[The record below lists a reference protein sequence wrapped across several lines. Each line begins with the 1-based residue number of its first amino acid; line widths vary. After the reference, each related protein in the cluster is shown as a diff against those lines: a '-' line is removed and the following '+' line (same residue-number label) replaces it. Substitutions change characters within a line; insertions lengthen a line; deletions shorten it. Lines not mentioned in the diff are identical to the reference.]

1 MKNAIFN
8 KNRNLRDYDKNPI
21 TLYNYEV
28 FYDGCITAIPLLSAL
43 AIPLSIKALFDNE
56 ALSDIVLGNILAFGI
71 VAFMVIV
78 FLIFDNPKKS
88 KILIKNS
95 IVEFYEINSNEL
107 KLRRMVELT
116 NLNETICKPLFG
128 YSKKKD
134 TKAILICILIFG
146 FAACIAISFSFF
158 IECLIFGFL
167 GLLLANFIL
176 CIIVGKNGDRFFTIF
191 PRIAVASPYMMS
203 YGGGNL
209 TPPQYYSLIIYNRS
223 KYEEVKEYFLNLHNI
238 NIDNIEKN
246 YF

>member
-8 KNRNLRDYDKNPI
+8 KNRNLRDYDKEPI
-21 TLYNYEV
+21 TLYDYEV
-28 FYDGCITAIPLLSAL
+28 FYDSCITAIPLLSAL

-56 ALSDIVLGNILAFGI
+56 ALSDIILGDILAFGI
-71 VAFMVIV
+71 LAFTIIV
-78 FLIFDNPKKS
+78 FLIFGNPKKS

-95 IVEFYEINSNEL
+95 IVEFYEINSNES
-107 KLRRMVELT
+107 KLRITVELT

-128 YSKKKD
+128 YSKKKG
-134 TKAILICILIFG
+134 TKAILVCISI
-146 FAACIAISFSFF
+146 FSFAIIVAMSFLFF
-158 IECLIFGFL
+158 IGFWIFGFL

-176 CIIVGKNGDRFFTIF
+176 YIIVGKKGDRFFTIF

-203 YGGGNL
+203 YGGGTL

-223 KYEEVKEYFLNLHNI
+223 RYEEVKEYFLNLHNI
-238 NIDNIEKN
+238 NINNIEKI

>member
-1 MKNAIFN
+1 
-8 KNRNLRDYDKNPI
+8 
-21 TLYNYEV
+21 
-28 FYDGCITAIPLLSAL
+28 
-43 AIPLSIKALFDNE
+43 
-56 ALSDIVLGNILAFGI
+56 LAFGI
-71 VAFMVIV
+71 LAFTIIV
-78 FLIFDNPKKS
+78 FLIFGNPKKS

-134 TKAILICILIFG
+134 TKAILVCILIFS
-146 FAACIAISFSFF
+146 FAMIVAMSFLFF
-158 IECLIFGFL
+158 IGFWIFGFL
-167 GLLLANFIL
+167 GLLLVNFIL

-209 TPPQYYSLIIYNRS
+209 TPPQYYSLIIYNHS

-238 NIDNIEKN
+238 NIDNIEKI